1 MTMTTDLTKLKASV
15 TSLKEAAF
23 QAGKAQGLDMRHRE
37 HFEGI
42 YDEANSAFLD
52 ELLELL
58 QGAE

>member
-1 MTMTTDLTKLKASV
+1 VVMTTDLKNLKASV
-15 TSLKEAAF
+15 TLLKDAAF

-37 HFEGI
+37 HFEGL

-52 ELLELL
+52 ELIELL